1 LVLINSINNFDLKYK
16 LKEMGNFGA
25 TEIILI
31 LLVVVLL
38 FGGRKIPELMKGI
51 GQGMKEFKKASRV
64 EDDADKMSAERKE
77 EEKNKV

>member
-1 LVLINSINNFDLKYK
+1 LVLNDTINNFDRYLK
-16 LKEMGNFGA
+16 LNTMGNLGA

-64 EDDADKMSAERKE
+64 DDDKEKMSAEPKE
-77 EEKNKV
+77 EEKK

>member
-1 LVLINSINNFDLKYK
+1 LVLNDTINNFDRYLK
-16 LKEMGNFGA
+16 LNIMGNLGA

-64 EDDADKMSAERKE
+64 DDDKEKMSAEPKE
-77 EEKNKV
+77 DEKK

>member
-1 LVLINSINNFDLKYK
+1 
-16 LKEMGNFGA
+16 MGNFGA

-64 EDDADKMSAERKE
+64 EDDADKTTTAPKE
-77 EEKNKV
+77 EDKK

>member
-1 LVLINSINNFDLKYK
+1 
-16 LKEMGNFGA
+16 MGNFGA

-51 GQGMKEFKKASRV
+51 GQGMK
-64 EDDADKMSAERKE
+64 
-77 EEKNKV
+77 

>member
-1 LVLINSINNFDLKYK
+1 VQIQI
-16 LKEMGNFGA
+16 LKEMGKIGL

-51 GQGMKEFKKASRV
+51 GQGMKEFKKASKF
-64 EDDADKMSAERKE
+64 DPE
-77 EEKNKV
+77 EESRDAAKKEKF

>member
-1 LVLINSINNFDLKYK
+1 
-16 LKEMGNFGA
+16 MGNFGI

-51 GQGMKEFKKASRV
+51 GQGMKEFKKASKL
-64 EDDADKMSAERKE
+64 DDDSPKSDSS
-77 EEKNKV
+77 EKKDSSTQD